1 MNLSDRINE
10 DMKSALKKGEKLK
23 LETLRTVR
31 AQLIELAKRGTDKP
45 ITEDDE
51 LSALM
56 SAIKKRKEAIDLYQQ
71 AGRKELVDQERQE
84 MEIIQSYLPAQMS
97 KEDAE
102 REIVSIIGHLGAS
115 SPKDFGKVMGMVM
128 KDLKGKID
136 GKLIQEI
143 VKQKLGA

>member
-1 MNLSDRINE
+1 MSLIDRINE
-10 DMKSALKKGEKLK
+10 DMKAALKKGEKLR

-31 AQLIELAKRGTDKP
+31 VQLTELSKRGSDKP
-45 ITEDDE
+45 ITQDDE

-71 AGRKELVDQERQE
+71 AGRKELVDQESKE
-84 MEIIQSYLPAQMS
+84 LEIIQSYLPKQMGR
-97 KEDAE
+97 EDAE
-102 REIVSIIGHLGAS
+102 HEIDSIIRQSGTTSA
-115 SPKDFGKVMGMVM
+115 KDFGKVMGMVM

-136 GKLIQEI
+136 GRIIQEI